1 MWISLNWIKDFV
13 DYQDDLTPT
22 ELGVLI
28 SLRVA
33 EVEDPSPSSC
43 SMMRSVVAT
52 DLI

>member
-13 DYQDDLTPT
+13 DYEEDLTPN

-33 EVEDPSPSSC
+33 EVEDVKICGEALSK
-43 SMMRSVVAT
+43 
-52 DLI
+52 